1 MTYLPAADRYER
13 MTYAH
18 TGRSGLQLPKI
29 SFGLIKTAGGLF
41 DHLAGKTRRAPTLVQ
56 RLGFEWLWRLLMEPR
71 RLFWRYLTTNPR
83 ALVAILRN
91 SR

>member
-1 MTYLPAADRYER
+1 MDSVPSRRSDSSSPASRYE
-13 MTYAH
+13 
-18 TGRSGLQLPKI
+18 LPPEVYN
-29 SFGLIKTAGGLF
+29 A
-41 DHLAGKTRRAPTLVQ
+41 AGKVRRAPLIVQ

-83 ALVAILRN
+83 ALYAILRN